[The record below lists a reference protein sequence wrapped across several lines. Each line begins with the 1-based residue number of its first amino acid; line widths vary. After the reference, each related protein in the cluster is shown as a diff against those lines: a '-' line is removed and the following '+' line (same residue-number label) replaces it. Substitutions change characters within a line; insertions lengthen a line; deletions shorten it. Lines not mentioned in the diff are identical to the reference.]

1 MHTTKEEP
9 ESKHSKCF
17 VEHWSRTDIA
27 HSDRVA
33 AWSASASR
41 SEFWG
46 PAGLRQR
53 LSGEKSQQ
61 TNRSSEVSQQNGL
74 FQDKIEHLLSAD
86 HVKDPV
92 HAASVLW
99 RPCLYDESIAKETNR
114 GPQNS
119 DKKEV
124 EISGTKLGF
133 NRRTAK
139 TMQLYERETDG
150 LLLLRSS
157 SAQTSGEQAARI
169 SSLSGL

>member
-17 VEHWSRTDIA
+17 VEHWSRADIA

-61 TNRSSEVSQQNGL
+61 TDGSSEVSQQNGL
-74 FQDKIEHLLSAD
+74 FQDKIEHLLSAI

-99 RPCLYDESIAKETNR
+99 RPSLHDETITTETKI

-119 DKKEV
+119 DKQEV
-124 EISGTKLGF
+124 EKSGTKLGF
-133 NRRTAK
+133 NQRTAK
-139 TMQLYERETDG
+139 TMQLCERETDG
-150 LLLLRSS
+150 FLLLGGS
-157 SAQTSGEQAARI
+157 SAQTSGEQATRI
-169 SSLSGL
+169 STPGGV